1 MFVFRA
7 ISEALRQAA
16 EHLGATPEQAEV
28 LQCDR
33 FATPTDIARF
43 IVETIPTCH
52 ALVGDVSY
60 INAAGEDQTR
70 RTPNPNA
77 MFEVGVA
84 TQCLGPGKVILVFN
98 TDSGSTASLPFDV
111 RNHVVLT
118 WSGSDPLAR
127 LARALRDPVET
138 VFRDY
143 LTLVNRLTQDL
154 DRCLEPL
161 LRFLETFMLRH
172 IEAQR
177 PGFTAETMALF
188 NQGPSGPALLPQAA
202 HVAAVLREYQRQ
214 FLGAPSAVEG
224 FTEGNL
230 FAIHL
235 RRLHHDSERL
245 AYRYRELCG
254 SEFLRQVQRVGTE
267 AEHLEGLIER
277 VVNRVP
283 DLPVNEIIVDEI
295 LGFLHQVV
303 EVRRQV
309 VRWASMRPST
319 APQGT
324 G

>member
-7 ISEALRQAA
+7 LREALRQAA

-60 INAAGEDQTR
+60 INVAGEERTR
-70 RTPNPNA
+70 QTPNPNA

-98 TDSGSTASLPFDV
+98 TDSGGPANLPFDV

-118 WSGSDPLAR
+118 WSSSDPPAR
-127 LARALRDPVET
+127 LAHALRDPVET

-143 LTLVNRLTQDL
+143 LVLVHRLTEDL
-154 DRCLEPL
+154 DRCFGPL
-161 LRFLETFMLRH
+161 LRFLESFMLRH
-172 IEAQR
+172 VEAQR
-177 PGFTAETMALF
+177 PGFTAEFMALF
-188 NQGPSGPALLPQAA
+188 TQDPDRPVLLPQAE
-202 HVAAVLREYQRQ
+202 HVARMLREYQRQ
-214 FLGAPSAVEG
+214 FLGGPSTVEG
-224 FTEGNL
+224 NTEGNL
-230 FAIHL
+230 FAILL
-235 RRLHHDSERL
+235 RRLHHDGERL
-245 AYRYRELCG
+245 AYRYRQLRG
-254 SEFLRQVQRVGTE
+254 SEFFGQVERVGAE
-267 AEHLEGLIER
+267 AEHLERLIER

-283 DLPVNEIIVDEI
+283 DLMVNEIIVGEI
-295 LGFLHQVV
+295 LGFLHQLV

-309 VRWASMRPST
+309 VRWASMRSSPAT
-319 APQGT
+319 QGT
-324 G
+324 